1 MRRRHLHAAADAH
14 GLPSL
19 TIKIPRVLMANRPK
33 TVTQALLFVEILSL
47 LPTRRWMDLEE
58 LHAALALKGVF
69 VSKLS
74 LQRAMK
80 TLREA
85 EDFGIECDQRARPF
99 GYRLRTRPAFSDIER
114 IVMNPDMALLL
125 KLVETYLCGLLP
137 GHLLSSLEAHFE
149 AADRCLARE
158 TPASRQSAAWLRK
171 VALLPADF
179 PLSPARIAPR
189 IFKTVSEA
197 LYCGRK
203 LEITF
208 ELAFQSPESVVLSP
222 LGLVHG
228 AFPYLICRPDIG
240 EGLHR
245 VELLR
250 IRDARMLDIPAAGDE
265 GFSVYEYLRTNGEF
279 ETTRAPP

>member
-1 MRRRHLHAAADAH
+1 
-14 GLPSL
+14 
-19 TIKIPRVLMANRPK
+19 MANRPK

-47 LPTRRWMDLEE
+47 LPTRRWMDLDE
-58 LHAALALKGVF
+58 LLAALALKGLF
-69 VSKLS
+69 VSKLT

-85 EDFGIECDQRARPF
+85 EGFGIECDQRARPF
-99 GYRLRTRPAFSDIER
+99 GYRLRARPAFADFER

-158 TPASRQSAAWLRK
+158 SPASRQSAAWLRK
-171 VALLPADF
+171 VALSPADPF
-179 PLSPARIAPR
+179 LPSPSIAPR
-189 IFKTVSEA
+189 ILKTVSEA

-203 LEITF
+203 LEIVIEQTF
-208 ELAFQSPESVVLSP
+208 PSAESLVVSP

-228 AFPYLICRPDIG
+228 SAPYLVCRPDIG
-240 EGLHR
+240 EGLRR
-245 VELLR
+245 VELVR
-250 IRDARMLDIPAAGDE
+250 IRDARMLDIPVSGDE
-265 GFSVYEYLRTNGEF
+265 TFSVHAYLRSVGAGGTG
-279 ETTRAPP
+279 RAPP

>member
-1 MRRRHLHAAADAH
+1 
-14 GLPSL
+14 
-19 TIKIPRVLMANRPK
+19 MANRPK

-47 LPTRRWMDLEE
+47 LPVHRRVSLEE
-58 LHAALALKGVF
+58 IRSALVLKGVS
-69 VSKLS
+69 VSKLT

-99 GYRLRTRPAFSDIER
+99 GYRLRARPAFADFER

-125 KLVETYLCGLLP
+125 KLVETYLSGLLP

-158 TPASRQSAAWLRK
+158 SPASRQSAAWLRK
-171 VALLPADF
+171 VALSPAD
-179 PLSPARIAPR
+179 PSLPSPSIAPR
-189 IFKTVSEA
+189 ILKTVSEA

-203 LEITF
+203 LEIACEPTF
-208 ELAFQSPESVVLSP
+208 GSTETLVVSP

-228 AFPYLICRPDIG
+228 AFPYLVCRPDIG
-240 EGLHR
+240 EGLLHT
-245 VELLR
+245 ELIR

-265 GFSVYEYLRTNGEF
+265 GFSVYEYLRANGAF

>member
-1 MRRRHLHAAADAH
+1 
-14 GLPSL
+14 
-19 TIKIPRVLMANRPK
+19 MANRPK

-58 LHAALALKGVF
+58 LLAALALKGVF

-85 EDFGIECDQRARPF
+85 EGFGIECDQRARPF
-99 GYRLRTRPAFSDIER
+99 GYRLRARPAFADFER

-158 TPASRQSAAWLRK
+158 SPASRQSAAWLRK
-171 VALLPADF
+171 VALSPADPF
-179 PLSPARIAPR
+179 LPSPSIAPR
-189 IFKTVSEA
+189 ILKTVSEA
-197 LYCGRK
+197 LYCGHK
-203 LEITF
+203 LEIAFEPTF
-208 ELAFQSPESVVLSP
+208 GSTETLVVSP

-228 AFPYLICRPDIG
+228 AFPYLVCRPDIG
-240 EGLHR
+240 EGLRR
-245 VELLR
+245 VELVR
-250 IRDARMLDIPAAGDE
+250 IRDARMLDIPVSGDE
-265 GFSVYEYLRTNGEF
+265 TFSVHAYLRSVGSYSA
-279 ETTRAPP
+279 TRAPP